1 MRNSILSTSAVGA
14 RCAGVRCIRGVW
26 PAHSPGRVRAGASI
40 LEVTVAVAV
49 ATALLGT
56 ASVMIVRLVGIQRNV
71 ETAGQQTVVLS
82 RLARQFRSDVHA
94 AGAITVNEDGTEL
107 LLQPL
112 NDGGRPVKYSAGQ
125 RHLTRTVPGEEE
137 SRDEYRFSAGTSS
150 RFQTEELPVPGV
162 RQNAVLVRLEIN
174 RPWLPVPGA
183 SPLPRGKDPAK
194 AESNDSS
201 LISRVPVPLRIE
213 AVATR
218 HARLSG
224 FAQVQ
229 ETSP

>member
-1 MRNSILSTSAVGA
+1 MLCTVAVGA
-14 RCAGVRCIRGVW
+14 WCAGGVQPSHSLRGVR
-26 PAHSPGRVRAGASI
+26 SGVSI

-56 ASVMIVRLVGIQRNV
+56 ASVMVVRLVGLQRNV

-94 AGAITVNEDGTEL
+94 AGAVTVNGDGTEL

-112 NDGGRPVKYSAGQ
+112 DDGGRPVKYSAGQ
-125 RHLTRTVPGEEE
+125 QHLTRTVPGEEE
-137 SRDEYRFSAGTSS
+137 SREEYRFSAGTSS
-150 RFQTEELPVPGV
+150 RFQTEELPVPGA
-162 RQNAVLVRLEIN
+162 RQHAVLVRLEIN

-183 SPLPRGKDPAK
+183 GPLPRREDTAK
-194 AESNDSS
+194 AERNEPS

-224 FAQVQ
+224 FARVQ